1 VAAMPLPKETKDK
14 HQTPNQEQC
23 CLLVVLE
30 EPNLNQTLQI
40 QTRVMRRATP
50 LLAPPEPNVYIIIE
64 TFGFGEKM
72 RMTVF
77 FFTSNR

>member
-1 VAAMPLPKETKDK
+1 
-14 HQTPNQEQC
+14 
-23 CLLVVLE
+23 VVLE

-72 RMTVF
+72 RMAVIF
-77 FFTSNR
+77 FYE